1 MDTEGLESAL
11 ETLIAT
17 TRHTL
22 RVQLTSPWLPIQLVI
37 VLIAVL
43 IAMLVAAVIRRRF
56 DLVSATMGWPA
67 YLRGAVRRLFNET
80 TTVVFI
86 LLVSV
91 IRIGI
96 RTWIEHPRTYILLVA
111 VNLATAWLVISV
123 LAGLIHNRLINRII
137 AVTAWTIA
145 ALSILNLLDDTVAAL
160 DARAITLGGL
170 RITPLLVLKTSVLL
184 VVAFWAAT
192 TISNFL
198 DRRVKETSELTPS
211 IQVLLAKLMRI
222 TIMALAVVI
231 VMSSVGIDLSAL
243 AVLGGA
249 VGVGIGFGLQKIV
262 SNFVSGIILLA
273 DKSIKPGDVISVGDH
288 VGLVGTMGARY
299 TSVDTR
305 DGREYL
311 IPNEDLV
318 TQRVVNWSYSSNL
331 VRVDVKFSA
340 TYATDPR
347 KTLATATRAAA
358 SVPRV
363 LKNPAPVCHVIAF
376 GGSAIEYELWFWIDD
391 AAAGLTSVRSGVM
404 LALWDTFER
413 EGVGIPKPG
422 ATRVILDRAS

>member
-1 MDTEGLESAL
+1 M
-11 ETLIAT
+11 
-17 TRHTL
+17 
-22 RVQLTSPWLPIQLVI
+22 
-37 VLIAVL
+37 
-43 IAMLVAAVIRRRF
+43 
-56 DLVSATMGWPA
+56 
-67 YLRGAVRRLFNET
+67 
-80 TTVVFI
+80 
-86 LLVSV
+86 
-91 IRIGI
+91 
-96 RTWIEHPRTYILLVA
+96 
-111 VNLATAWLVISV
+111 
-123 LAGLIHNRLINRII
+123 
-137 AVTAWTIA
+137 
-145 ALSILNLLDDTVAAL
+145 
-160 DARAITLGGL
+160 
-170 RITPLLVLKTSVLL
+170 
-184 VVAFWAAT
+184 
-192 TISNFL
+192 
-198 DRRVKETSELTPS
+198 
-211 IQVLLAKLMRI
+211 LLAKLFRI
-222 TIMALAVVI
+222 AIMALAVVI
-231 VMSSVGIDLSAL
+231 VLSSVGIDLSVL

-376 GGSAIEYELWFWIDD
+376 GNTAIEYELWFWIDD
-391 AAAGLTSVRSGVM
+391 PAAGLTSVRGGVM

-413 EGVGIPKPG
+413 EGVGIPNPARPASFSIRRDLVLVEHDPWVK
-422 ATRVILDRAS
+422 RAC